1 MRENSLKSWYE
12 EGSGVPPFKFSNSG
26 LQGPTYQPLN
36 TTYDPPKTALMVR

>member
-1 MRENSLKSWYE
+1 MREKSLKSWCE

-26 LQGPTYQPLN
+26 LRGPTYQPLN